1 MYLIYNDKGDI
12 VKVLSIR
19 EPYASL
25 IKLKIKT
32 IETRSFKTNY
42 RGELYIHASLSKS
55 NVGDELSKLV
65 MPMYGK
71 IICKCKLVDCVL
83 MTENYVKEIKD
94 IVQTSSYDQYLSYI
108 NILTKDKRESVKKL
122 AMSLSKKLDAVR
134 KKEERLKNMFII
146 EE

>member
-1 MYLIYNDKGDI
+1 MYLIYNEKGDI

-55 NVGDELSKLV
+55 NVDDELSKLV
-65 MPMYGK
+65 TPMYGK

-83 MTENYVKEIKD
+83 MTENYVKEIKEKMLME
-94 IVQTSSYDQYLSYI
+94 YKCGLYEAGRYAW
-108 NILTKDKRESVKKL
+108 ILESVEEIDAIKAKGKL
-122 AMSLSKKLDAVR
+122 GIW
-134 KKEERLKNMFII
+134 NF
-146 EE
+146 

>member
-83 MTENYVKEIKD
+83 MTKEYVKYVKD
-94 IVQTSSYDQYLSYI
+94 NMPMEYKCGLYEEGRYDW
-108 NILTKDKRESVKKL
+108 ILED
-122 AMSLSKKLDAVR
+122 
-134 KKEERLKNMFII
+134 I
-146 EE
+146 EEIDAIKAKGKLGIWSF

>member
-19 EPYASL
+19 APYASL
-25 IKLKIKT
+25 IKMKIKT

-55 NVGDELSKLV
+55 NVDDELSKLV
-65 MPMYGK
+65 TPMYGK

-83 MTENYVKEIKD
+83 MTENYVKEIKEKMPME
-94 IVQTSSYDQYLSYI
+94 YKCGLYEAGRYAW
-108 NILTKDKRESVKKL
+108 ILESVEEIDAIEAKGKL
-122 AMSLSKKLDAVR
+122 GIW
-134 KKEERLKNMFII
+134 NF
-146 EE
+146 

>member
-25 IKLKIKT
+25 IKMKIKT

-55 NVGDELSKLV
+55 NVDDELSKLV

-83 MTENYVKEIKD
+83 MTENYVKEIKEKMPMEYKCGLYEAGRYAW
-94 IVQTSSYDQYLSYI
+94 VL
-108 NILTKDKRESVKKL
+108 ESVEEIDAIEAKGKL
-122 AMSLSKKLDAVR
+122 GIW
-134 KKEERLKNMFII
+134 NF
-146 EE
+146 

>member
-1 MYLIYNDKGDI
+1 MYLIYDDKGDI

-55 NVGDELSKLV
+55 NVGDDLSKLL

-83 MTENYVKEIKD
+83 MTKEYVKYVKD
-94 IVQTSSYDQYLSYI
+94 NMPMEYKCGLYEEGRYAW
-108 NILTKDKRESVKKL
+108 ILE
-122 AMSLSKKLDAVR
+122 
-134 KKEERLKNMFII
+134 NI
-146 EE
+146 EEIDAIKAKGKLGIWSF

>member
-25 IKLKIKT
+25 IKMKIKT

-55 NVGDELSKLV
+55 NVDDELSKLV

-83 MTENYVKEIKD
+83 MTENYVKEIKEK
-94 IVQTSSYDQYLSYI
+94 TPMEYKCGLYEAGRYAW
-108 NILTKDKRESVKKL
+108 ILESVEEIDAIKAKGKL
-122 AMSLSKKLDAVR
+122 GIW
-134 KKEERLKNMFII
+134 NF
-146 EE
+146 

>member
-25 IKLKIKT
+25 IKMKIKT

-55 NVGDELSKLV
+55 NVDDELSKLV
-65 MPMYGK
+65 TPMYGK

-83 MTENYVKEIKD
+83 MTENYVKEIKEKTPMEYKCGLYE
-94 IVQTSSYDQYLSYI
+94 VGRYAW
-108 NILTKDKRESVKKL
+108 ILESVEEIDAIKAKGKL
-122 AMSLSKKLDAVR
+122 GIW
-134 KKEERLKNMFII
+134 NF
-146 EE
+146 

>member
-65 MPMYGK
+65 MPMYGE

-83 MTENYVKEIKD
+83 MTKEYVKYVKD
-94 IVQTSSYDQYLSYI
+94 NMPMEYKCGLYEEGRYAW
-108 NILTKDKRESVKKL
+108 ILED
-122 AMSLSKKLDAVR
+122 
-134 KKEERLKNMFII
+134 I
-146 EE
+146 EEINAIKAKGKLGIWSF

>member
-25 IKLKIKT
+25 IKMKIKT

-55 NVGDELSKLV
+55 NVDDELSKLV
-65 MPMYGK
+65 TPMYGK

-83 MTENYVKEIKD
+83 MTENYVKEIKEKMPME
-94 IVQTSSYDQYLSYI
+94 YKCGLYEAGRYG
-108 NILTKDKRESVKKL
+108 KC
-122 AMSLSKKLDAVR
+122 
-134 KKEERLKNMFII
+134 
-146 EE
+146 